1 MLLTSVQDGGS
12 EGDQQLPTSVEEL
25 VARFELRRRAVTRD
39 FLAGTALAADG
50 RVRLLLVTA
59 VEVTALVHDDPSREV
74 ALRVDG
80 GDLTATCTC
89 GAAPPHDACRHAV
102 AAAHALWVHL
112 REDE

>member
-1 MLLTSVQDGGS
+1 MLLTSVQDTGS
-12 EGDQQLPTSVEEL
+12 GGDQQPPATIEEL

-39 FLAGTALAADG
+39 FLAGTALAVDG

-59 VEVTALVHDDPSREV
+59 DEVTAFVDDDPSREV
-74 ALRVDG
+74 VLRVDG
-80 GDLTATCTC
+80 GDLTGTCTC

-112 REDE
+112 RQDE